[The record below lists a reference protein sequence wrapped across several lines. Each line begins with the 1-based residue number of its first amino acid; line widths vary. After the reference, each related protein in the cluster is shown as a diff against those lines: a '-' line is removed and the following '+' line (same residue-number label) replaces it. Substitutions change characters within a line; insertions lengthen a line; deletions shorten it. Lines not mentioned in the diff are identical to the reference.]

1 MSNVDVI
8 RAWKDEEYRNSLS
21 DEQRALLPDN
31 PAGLVELDD
40 SELAGIEGGTSL
52 PCISAITA
60 VTKLLTC
67 SFNCNTVFNGT
78 CAGWSVGC
86 C

>member
-1 MSNVDVI
+1 MSTVDIV

-40 SELAGIEGGTSL
+40 SELAGIEGGTTA

-60 VTKLLTC
+60 VTVLASC
-67 SFNCNTVFNGT
+67 SFNCKTMFNGT
-78 CAGWSVGC
+78 CGVWSVGC